1 MSVLPNPDN
10 LWFFIVVIAA
20 CLVWGCLRTI
30 GFEYYNA
37 VLWHN
42 LKIEV
47 QSLQIEQKRRL
58 RELERDEAAPPPRAV
73 AAARKKDQATA
84 PAAEQPDATAEDVEV
99 LPVEEAPAPEA
110 EPVAAGV

>member
-1 MSVLPNPDN
+1 MSLLPNPDN
-10 LWFFIVVIAA
+10 LWFFIAVIAA
-20 CLVWGCLRTI
+20 CLVWGCLKSI

-47 QSLQIEQKRRL
+47 QNLQIEQKRRL
-58 RELERDEAAPPPRAV
+58 RELERDEAAPVRAV
-73 AAARKKDQATA
+73 AAARKKDQAKATT
-84 PAAEQPDATAEDVEV
+84 AEQPDATAEEVEV
-99 LPVEEAPAPEA
+99 LPVEEAPATEA

>member
-1 MSVLPNPDN
+1 MSLLPNPDN
-10 LWFFIVVIAA
+10 LWFFIAVIAA

-47 QSLQIEQKRRL
+47 QNLQIEQKRRL
-58 RELERDEAAPPPRAV
+58 RELERQEAAPVRVV
-73 AAARKKDQATA
+73 APAPVEEQATLPTA
-84 PAAEQPDATAEDVEV
+84 GQPEATAEEVEIQ
-99 LPVEEAPAPEA
+99 PVKEAPAPEA